1 MAAYTPHTWTS
12 HETIATSLM
21 NHIEQGI
28 QAAQAAADKAQDAT
42 ELRAAFD
49 LLASQTRAAI
59 RDLEKRLAALENS

>member
-1 MAAYTPHTWTS
+1 MEYTPHTWVRG
-12 HETIATSLM
+12 ETLYSSLL
-21 NHIEQGI
+21 NHMELGI

-49 LLASQTRAAI
+49 MLASQTQAAI